1 MYETKIEEKRT
12 GKIIGAIGYITVI
25 LVVGVLGY
33 TVIENY
39 KSKGNEVVVEK
50 KEKVIKEKKDSSKK
64 KDIIVKKEKR
74 ILRKK
79 L

>member
-12 GKIIGAIGYITVI
+12 GKIIGTIGYITVI

-50 KEKVIKEKKDSSKK
+50 K
-64 KDIIVKKEKR
+64 
-74 ILRKK
+74 RK
-79 L
+79 

>member
-1 MYETKIEEKRT
+1 MYESKIEEKRT

-64 KDIIVKKEKR
+64 KGYYC
-74 ILRKK
+74 
-79 L
+79 